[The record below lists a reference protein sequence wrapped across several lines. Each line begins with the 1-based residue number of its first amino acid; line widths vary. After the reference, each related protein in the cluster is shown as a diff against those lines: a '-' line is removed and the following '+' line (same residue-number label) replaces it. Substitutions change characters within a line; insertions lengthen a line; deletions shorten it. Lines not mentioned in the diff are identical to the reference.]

1 MGAVAEAGLM
11 GAVFGRLRGVSGLDA
26 AVVAARAKKVGN
38 LWEKAPLTFN
48 HYIL

>member
-1 MGAVAEAGLM
+1 MGAGVEAGLM
-11 GAVFGRLRGVSGLDA
+11 GAVFCSLRGVSGLDT

-38 LWEKAPLTFN
+38 LWEKAPLTLD